1 MSVKINSKYLENYA
15 LEFSKKIS
23 EKYFSSKKY
32 ITGSEILNLTPSK
45 QVNYFVIK
53 SLFENWQIE
62 LEKLKSSPYF
72 DYRDNHVHQALQ
84 DFMNILSRSIK
95 IDRTNFEPLLM
106 EAVAFSI
113 ILALDPITFYKSE
126 FEKLEGHQV
135 NQFLK
140 ENMKYF
146 KWHETL
152 VSNLVDRAGMSQDTA
167 AYKKVLF
174 NNYEVQKD
182 QLQRPEELLDVL
194 KEVLYLDYDILFER
208 IEAKVEAAESSSN
221 TPIDSPGQSVETSQS
236 ESKES
241 FKEIQEG
248 ENLEKIEDSKPELE
262 EDTDIKEEF
271 ATVEAPA
278 TTQAF
283 KAVDPSK
290 AIDPLQTWARF
301 ESEQYSIMK
310 GTIHELSESVGIN
323 QRFMFTKELFDGN
336 PDLMK
341 HALKSIDQC
350 DSFMEAVQLI
360 NERYVGELSWDK
372 NSEPV
377 DEFLQLIFRKFD
389 QRG

>member
-1 MSVKINSKYLENYA
+1 MNVKINSKYLENYA
-15 LEFSKKIS
+15 MEFSKKVS

-32 ITGSEILNLTPSK
+32 MTGSEILSLTPSK

-53 SLFENWQIE
+53 ALFETWQIE

-84 DFMNILSRSIK
+84 DFMNVLSRSIK
-95 IDRTNFEPLLM
+95 IDRENFEPLLM

-113 ILALDPITFYKSE
+113 VLALDPITFYKSE
-126 FEKLEGHQV
+126 FEKLEGNQV

-146 KWHETL
+146 KWHDTL

-167 AYKKVLF
+167 AYKKVLL
-174 NNYEVQKD
+174 NNFEIQKHS
-182 QLQRPEELLDVL
+182 LQKPEDLLDVL
-194 KEVLYLDYDILFER
+194 KEVLYLDFDILFER
-208 IEAKVEAAESSSN
+208 VNPKAESQEVIEKPEVVDEHELSHN
-221 TPIDSPGQSVETSQS
+221 ETVGVK
-236 ESKES
+236 EEKEEDVTKEGIEEDNSKP
-241 FKEIQEG
+241 
-248 ENLEKIEDSKPELE
+248 EKIEGVAEDQPLVESAIDS
-262 EDTDIKEEF
+262 
-271 ATVEAPA
+271 
-278 TTQAF
+278 QAF
-283 KAVDPSK
+283 KSVDPSR